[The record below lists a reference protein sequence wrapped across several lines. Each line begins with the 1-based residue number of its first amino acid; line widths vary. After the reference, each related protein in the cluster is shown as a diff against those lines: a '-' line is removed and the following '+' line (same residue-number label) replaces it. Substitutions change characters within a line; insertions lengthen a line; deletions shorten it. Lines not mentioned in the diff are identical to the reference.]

1 MVLLKFSQNSQENLY
16 TRVSFVIKLKTG
28 GLQLNEMETLV
39 RVFSCEFYETLKKIY
54 FVKVCDDLLLKSKIF
69 TWVSFRKILGF
80 DYKQNRELF
89 YHERTSPYIPLKNPE
104 LAKSVISQ
112 NSPDLLPLK
121 IP

>member
-16 TRVSFVIKLKTG
+16 TWVSFVIKLKTG

-54 FVKVCDDLLLKSKIF
+54 FVKVCDDLLLKSMIF

>member
-16 TRVSFVIKLKTG
+16 TWVSFVIKLKTG
-28 GLQLNEMETLV
+28 GLQLYEMETLV

-54 FVKVCDDLLLKSKIF
+54 FVKVCDDLFLKSKIF

-89 YHERTSPYIPLKNPE
+89 YHERT
-104 LAKSVISQ
+104 
-112 NSPDLLPLK
+112 
-121 IP
+121 

>member
-16 TRVSFVIKLKTG
+16 SWVSFVIKLKTG

-54 FVKVCDDLLLKSKIF
+54 FVKVCDDLFLKSKIF

>member
-16 TRVSFVIKLKTG
+16 TWVSFVIKLKTG

>member
-54 FVKVCDDLLLKSKIF
+54 FVKVCDDLFLKSKIF